1 MAGIRASVN
10 ARHSG
15 ETSFSK
21 WKLCFHFELRSCE
34 LCVAFIN
41 DSCRVCGSFFVY
53 FSFHETVKRKHT
65 KCETCMKGTKRE

>member
-10 ARHSG
+10 ARHSC

-41 DSCRVCGSFFVY
+41 DSGRVCGRFYVY
-53 FSFHETVKRKHT
+53 FFLS
-65 KCETCMKGTKRE
+65 